1 MSRILVAVDFSLA
14 SHKALEYALEMM
26 NKEVDKLMIFHVYSL
41 PIPDPEMPVELLSQ
55 LGDSFR
61 EIAETHI
68 NKLLERIQLEHGDFL
83 DISAKT
89 VPGMPVDA
97 ILEESEAMDADLIV
111 MGMRGKNKAL
121 RKILGT
127 TATRVIQNTHS
138 PVVVVPESAAYT
150 PVKRIAYASNL
161 EEEDILALDKV
172 INLANSLDAQVHC
185 VHIQREGEQLDVY
198 KKSILEEAYQ
208 HDLINS
214 PISIDIVTNDDIVA
228 GLNAYVELKEID
240 LIVMLTHHRS
250 IFNRIIGGSRTWDMA
265 FQSKVP
271 VWVFQADSR
280 KLKNRSKKAKLK
292 AE

>member
-1 MSRILVAVDFSLA
+1 MSRILVPVDFSLA
-14 SHKALEYALEMM
+14 SHKALEYALNMM
-26 NKEVDKLMIFHVYSL
+26 NKEVDKLMIFHVYAL
-41 PIPDPEMPVELLSQ
+41 PIPDTEMPVELLSQ
-55 LGDSFR
+55 LGDSYR

-68 NKLLERIQLEHGDFL
+68 KKLLERVQLEHGDFL
-83 DISAKT
+83 DVSAKA
-89 VPGMPVDA
+89 VPGMPVEA
-97 ILEESEAMDADLIV
+97 ILEECESLDADLIV

-127 TATRVIQNTHS
+127 TATRVIQNTQS

-161 EEEDILALDKV
+161 EEELALDKV
-172 INLANSLDAQVHC
+172 ISLANGLDAQVHC
-185 VHIQREGEQLDVY
+185 VHIQREGEQLDLY

-208 HDLINS
+208 HDLVNS
-214 PISIDIVTNDDIVA
+214 PISVDVVTNDDIIA
-228 GLNAYVELKEID
+228 GLNAYVEFKEID

-250 IFNRIIGGSRTWDMA
+250 IFNRIIAGSRTWEMA

-280 KLKNRSKKAKLK
+280 KLKRPSKKAGVKVK
-292 AE
+292 